1 MNLMEIKQL
10 SNDVYLFNDKKLE
23 YYNDNSGEE
32 ISEVRNKKISIK
44 KS

>member
-10 SNDVYLFNDKKLE
+10 SKDVYLFNDKKLE
-23 YYNDNSGEE
+23 YYNDNSGGK
-32 ISEVRNKKISIK
+32 ISEARNQKINIK